1 MSKASDATKGEAPS
15 EDGFAAERRPT
26 LSRPAGWRN
35 PAIKVL
41 CRSARYTIS
50 KEYELAFVEGE
61 GCHRSGKSG
70 HSRSGQNRPV
80 RSVIMVMSAGGVGQV
95 VG

>member
-50 KEYELAFVEGE
+50 KEYELAFVEGQ
-61 GCHRSGKSG
+61 GWDRSPHLASFYGTPRVPVGDGPVGLISGK
-70 HSRSGQNRPV
+70 
-80 RSVIMVMSAGGVGQV
+80 A
-95 VG
+95 

>member
-1 MSKASDATKGEAPS
+1 MSTVSDATKDEAPS

-26 LSRPAGWRN
+26 LSFPAGWRN

-41 CRSARYTIS
+41 CRSTHYTIS

-61 GCHRSGKSG
+61 GLDRAPHLASFD
-70 HSRSGQNRPV
+70 
-80 RSVIMVMSAGGVGQV
+80 GGPLVSCLRGS
-95 VG
+95 